1 MKHPVLAYQIWEIYP
16 LPTRLFEPKH
26 LFKKITENKIGFK
39 ITSLSESKRLSEIIL
54 ISHDLNLNYNT
65 IRRFFG
71 VVKSVKASNY
81 TLDTLAIFNGYKSYN
96 DFLINFG

>member
-1 MKHPVLAYQIWEIYP
+1 MELKL
-16 LPTRLFEPKH
+16 
-26 LFKKITENKIGFK
+26 KKITENKIGFK

-71 VVKSVKASNY
+71 VVKSVKASNH
-81 TLDTLAIFNGYKSYN
+81 T
-96 DFLINFG
+96 